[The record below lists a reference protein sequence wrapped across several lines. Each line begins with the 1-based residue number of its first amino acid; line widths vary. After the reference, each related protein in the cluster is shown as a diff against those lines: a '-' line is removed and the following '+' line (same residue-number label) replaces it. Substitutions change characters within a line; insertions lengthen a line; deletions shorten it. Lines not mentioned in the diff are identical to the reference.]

1 MQHRATPSPQQTIHS
16 SNPRI
21 NALVTSFINTENQL
35 NQQRQQ
41 QEAAA
46 AAAQAQAAAQQ
57 AQQNSSQKS
66 NNAAIISLLNSGP
79 APMTSSAVAT
89 PGCSLTLTSP
99 QENVVKRTDQAI
111 LHQQPT
117 TVRKAVLQSAS
128 HPGQQPQHLTANRIL
143 NHTNLIAVSPMN
155 VNSVQQ
161 MIGVSNNQQSTGDV
175 PQTVRVT
182 MSALATQL
190 ASPPAII
197 STSNL
202 QQNFQFSQGQTQTAT
217 IVGSTLSNPNS
228 CNKTQQQQLILNST
242 NAARIL
248 NQANA
253 QQLRQGIASPS
264 SDISNAS
271 SNNSS
276 SGNIGFTMTNIGA
289 LLASSSSPIS
299 GEMLANSPQTS
310 QQQNSG
316 NSALIERLTSANTNS
331 GGVTNTGQVIQQSQ
345 QKQVIPIQSPGSGPS
360 PIQFTAPSPKQIQQ
374 IQVQSPAPS
383 ISPLSSPPPQQA
395 LSLQSL
401 NLASLQGAIQ
411 TIPGLQ
417 NVQVQTNKA

>member
-1 MQHRATPSPQQTIHS
+1 M
-16 SNPRI
+16 
-21 NALVTSFINTENQL
+21 VTSFINTENQL

-41 QEAAA
+41 KEAAA
-46 AAAQAQAAAQQ
+46 QAQAQAAAQQ
-57 AQQNSSQKS
+57 SQQHASQKS

-79 APMTSSAVAT
+79 APMTSSAVAA

-99 QENVVKRTDQAI
+99 QENVVKRTDQSI
-111 LHQQPT
+111 LHQQPNA
-117 TVRKAVLQSAS
+117 VRKAVLQTAS
-128 HPGQQPQHLTANRIL
+128 HSGQQPQHLTANRIL

-161 MIGVSNNQQSTGDV
+161 MIGVSNSQQSTGDV

-202 QQNFQFSQGQTQTAT
+202 QQNFQFSQGQTQT
-217 IVGSTLSNPNS
+217 IVGSTLTNSNS
-228 CNKTQQQQLILNST
+228 GNKPQQLILNST
-242 NAARIL
+242 NATRII

-299 GEMLANSPQTS
+299 GEMLANSPQTP
-310 QQQNSG
+310 QHQNSG
-316 NSALIERLTSANTNS
+316 NSALIERLTSASTNS
-331 GGVTNTGQVIQQSQ
+331 GGITNTGQLIQQSQ
-345 QKQVIPIQSPGSGPS
+345 QKQVIPIQSPVSGPS
-360 PIQFTAPSPKQIQQ
+360 PIQFTAPSPKQMQQ

-383 ISPLSSPPPQQA
+383 ISPLSSPPPQQT

-417 NVQVQTNKA
+417 NVQVIKNKA